1 MLSNLFDIP
10 LLGAVLKSRWTWRL
24 LRLAALVTLAAMIA
38 WGWHQHAIPGV
49 KVPDALMYT
58 NLTNHLFWVWWIMG
72 VVFVALFFGRSWCAV
87 CPLGWLNGLF
97 TRIGLNRELPS
108 WLKSYI
114 PVTLALV
121 ALQVAVYLL
130 AVHRYPD
137 LTSRL
142 LALLVVLA
150 IGCGLIFRQ
159 RAFCILLCPAGAVF
173 GLYARLAPF
182 ELRVKQNGGCAA
194 CSEQS
199 CVAGGSEWRRFS
211 LGRGVFFW
219 HSRRDDCPVD
229 LVPEQIRDSRD
240 CTLCLNCVHNCR
252 NNSIR
257 VGFRRWMAD
266 LGKAPLPPG
275 EALFLVVL
283 LGLLTANF
291 SKVYVDLREA
301 ILWAPQQAA
310 LLLGWGGDGFNLL
323 AAIWVAL
330 LLPILLLLPAWAVW
344 RVADLQVTALPA
356 ATAPEAPADRP
367 HPERGFW
374 NRIGYLA
381 LPVIPLLLAV
391 HLVLAV
397 VKINAK
403 AGYLPFALRD
413 PSGVKSFLAMNVM
426 HTVPGPGILVPL
438 DTLKWIVLALLA
450 GGILVALL
458 ASRRCARQLPAETS
472 RKGYLLGA
480 LLAIGLPSAM
490 YVATLIR
497 WLFIR

>member
-1 MLSNLFDIP
+1 MLSNLFDLP
-10 LLGAVLKSRWTWRL
+10 GLGAILRSRWTWRL
-24 LRLAALVTLAAMIA
+24 LRLTALIILLAMIG
-38 WGWHQHAIPGV
+38 WGWHQHSIPGL
-49 KVPDALMYT
+49 KVPDPLMYT

-72 VVFVALFFGRSWCAV
+72 VVVIALFFGRSWCAV
-87 CPLGWLNGLF
+87 CPLGWLNGLA
-97 TRIGLNRELPS
+97 TRIGLGREMPA

-130 AVHRYPD
+130 SMHRYPD
-137 LTSRL
+137 MTARL
-142 LALLVVLA
+142 LALLIVLA
-150 IGCGLIFRQ
+150 VVCGLIFRQ

-182 ELRVKQNGGCAA
+182 ELRVKQDGGCAA
-194 CSEQS
+194 CSDQS
-199 CVAGGSEWRRFS
+199 CVSGGSEWRRFS

-229 LVPEQIRDSRD
+229 LIPEQISDSRD

-266 LGKAPLPPG
+266 LGKTPLPPG

-301 ILWAPQQAA
+301 ILWAPQQGA
-310 LLLGWGGDGFNLL
+310 LLLGWGADGFNLL
-323 AAIWVAL
+323 AAFWVAL
-330 LLPILLLLPAWAVW
+330 LLPILMLIPAWGAW
-344 RVADLQVTALPA
+344 RLADLQISTATEGDQPVTPVKTPPA
-356 ATAPEAPADRP
+356 
-367 HPERGFW
+367 ERGFW
-374 NRIGYLA
+374 ARIGHLA
-381 LPVIPLLLAV
+381 LPMIPLLLAV
-391 HLVLAV
+391 HLVLAI

-413 PSGVKSFLAMNVM
+413 PSGVKSFLAINVM
-426 HTVPGPGILVPL
+426 HTLPGPGILVPL
-438 DTLKWIVLALLA
+438 DILKWIVLAVLA
-450 GGILVALL
+450 GGFLVSLFA
-458 ASRRCARQLPAETS
+458 ARRCSTQLPVDTS
-472 RKGYLLGA
+472 RSGYLFGA
-480 LLAIGLPSAM
+480 LLAVSLPAAM
-490 YVATLIR
+490 YAATIIT

>member
-10 LLGAVLKSRWTWRL
+10 LLGALLKSRWTWRL
-24 LRLAALVTLAAMIA
+24 LRLGALALLLAMIA
-38 WGWHQHAIPGV
+38 WGWKEHGIPGI
-49 KVPDALMYT
+49 KAGDALMYT

-72 VVFVALFFGRSWCAV
+72 VVIVALFFGRSWCAV
-87 CPLGWLNGLF
+87 CPLGWLNGLV
-97 TRIGLNRELPS
+97 TRIGLKRELPG

-121 ALQVAVYLL
+121 ALQVVVYLF
-130 AVHRYPD
+130 AIHRYPD
-137 LTSRL
+137 LTARL
-142 LALLVVLA
+142 LALLVALA
-150 IGCGLIFRQ
+150 VGCGLLFRQ
-159 RAFCILLCPAGAVF
+159 RAFCMLLCPAGAVF

-194 CSEQS
+194 CSDQS
-199 CVAGGSEWRRFS
+199 CVSGGSEWRRFS

-229 LVPEQIRDSRD
+229 LVPEQIHDSHD

-252 NNSIR
+252 NDSIR

-266 LGKAPLPPG
+266 LGQSPLPAG

-291 SKVYVDLREA
+291 SKVYIDLREA
-301 ILWAPQQAA
+301 LLWPPQQAA

-323 AAIWVAL
+323 AAFWVAL
-330 LLPILLLLPAWAVW
+330 LLPVLMLLPAWAAW
-344 RVADLQVTALPA
+344 RLADLQVAALPA
-356 ATAPEAPADRP
+356 TAAPDAPTDPPRTE
-367 HPERGFW
+367 HGFW
-374 NRIGYLA
+374 HRIGYLA
-381 LPVIPLLLAV
+381 LPIIPLLLAV

-413 PSGVKSFLAMNVM
+413 PSGVKSFLAINVM
-426 HTVPGPGILVPL
+426 HTLPGPGILIPL
-438 DTLKWIVLALLA
+438 DILKWIVLGLLA
-450 GGILVALL
+450 GGILVALS
-458 ASRRCARQLPAETS
+458 AARRCAGQLPTDTS
-472 RKGYLLGA
+472 RRGYLLGA
-480 LLAIGLPSAM
+480 LLAIALPSAM